1 MKLLL
6 KKIKLNKPNF
16 YLDHKMIS
24 QSGKDKKKVDNNTN
38 AADRKNELAKEEISF
53 FLSGLK

>member
-6 KKIKLNKPNF
+6 KKIKLTKSNIYLNPN
-16 YLDHKMIS
+16 IIN
-24 QSGKDKKKVDNNTN
+24 QSGRDKKKVDSNTN
-38 AADRKNELAKEEISF
+38 ATERKKELTNEEISF